1 MNMLHLPIERL
12 ADLADGIAAPA
23 ERDHLASCGRCA
35 SELDAYRR
43 LVAMAADERRRI
55 GPPSTSW
62 ESLRDAL
69 QGEGLIAAPGHR
81 LRRPVPPSVWLRRA
95 VAVVTLVAGGAMA
108 GRMSAGMTARDAL
121 ALGGGAASESAL
133 EGLLQN
139 VSNTGTGFGSAQE
152 ALEQLERA
160 QRAYEE
166 AATYLAEHDSSS
178 SYGRS
183 DQYRTRLAALDMAS
197 ETFQRALTDAPE
209 DPVINQYLLATMNAR
224 EATIRRIGTT
234 LPASMRM
241 GRF

>member
-1 MNMLHLPIERL
+1 MNTLHLPIERMAEL
-12 ADLADGIAAPA
+12 ADEVAAPA
-23 ERDHLASCGRCA
+23 ERDHLAMCNRCA
-35 SELDAYRR
+35 SELDAYRT
-43 LVAMAADERRRI
+43 LVTLAADERRRI
-55 GPPSTSW
+55 GPPSTNW
-62 ESLRDAL
+62 DSLREAL
-69 QGEGLIAAPGHR
+69 DVEGLLAAPGRKVHAKGR
-81 LRRPVPPSVWLRRA
+81 KSTWLLRAAGV
-95 VAVVTLVAGGAMA
+95 VALLATGIVV
-108 GRMSAGMTARDAL
+108 GRISAGAT
-121 ALGGGAASESAL
+121 GADIFAVGSNVEPMVPA
-133 EGLLQN
+133 EGSLLT
-139 VSNTGTGFGSAQE
+139 VSNPGMVFGSTQE
-152 ALEQLERA
+152 ALDQLEQA

-166 AATYLAEHDSSS
+166 AAAYLAAHDAGP